1 MNHIH
6 NIEIKT
12 KSINFQFEIS
22 KATLLR
28 DNRIAAYGF
37 YNKCSSLLV
46 IIDLEKSNSI
56 ILKQQKKSMQIYH
69 LRQLNNG
76 YLMSSSLLTLWDIS
90 NPNSECN
97 YLLIDNKKVYVN
109 HFIQL
114 PNNDIV
120 LLKPESFS
128 QKIITVISGEA
139 PYVVKYSITCN
150 YSILCTAKLKYIK
163 NKNYILVSCYKNE
176 ANSTDLIIIDMTL
189 KQIVSMIGL
198 GSNNYLPESYITEV
212 SGDKVIVFTEPFYSV
227 LNLSTFTIEEKIYY
241 CDSNIN
247 EYPLRCFPFYI
258 KEQSHEIR
266 VTIDDNSIIES
277 VAQNKSNN
285 IIFVTFKK
293 DQYFSY
299 EVFYYDEKQIIV
311 NCNHTLSII
320 QLI

>member
-227 LNLSTFTIEEKIYY
+227 LNLSTFTIEEKIY
-241 CDSNIN
+241 
-247 EYPLRCFPFYI
+247 
-258 KEQSHEIR
+258 
-266 VTIDDNSIIES
+266 
-277 VAQNKSNN
+277 
-285 IIFVTFKK
+285 
-293 DQYFSY
+293 
-299 EVFYYDEKQIIV
+299 
-311 NCNHTLSII
+311 
-320 QLI
+320 